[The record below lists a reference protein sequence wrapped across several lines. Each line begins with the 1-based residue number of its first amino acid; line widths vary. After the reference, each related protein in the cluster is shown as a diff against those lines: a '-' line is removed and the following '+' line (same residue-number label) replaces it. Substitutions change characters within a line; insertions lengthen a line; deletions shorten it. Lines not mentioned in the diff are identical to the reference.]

1 MDAAVAP
8 YPLASSR
15 PGPRHHQVALLL
27 LLLLLPVL
35 LLALVLLLVLLMLVL
50 VLTLR
55 AVDHPPSQPAP
66 ALTPRWQ

>member
-8 YPLASSR
+8 CPLASSR
-15 PGPRHHQVALLL
+15 PGPRHHQVAL

-50 VLTLR
+50 VLALR

-66 ALTPRWQ
+66 TLTPRWQ